1 MNDAQRQAIKK
12 RQRAMVGADPDDSD
26 DERTRGVPA
35 PAPLRPMEEIAAE
48 LRPDVGDGIPVKYAR
63 FVDKT
68 FQLPGMPSGDD
79 FTARTERNGRVHK
92 LELVRFGDA
101 TCFLQTFIDPARRS
115 VEFTFIERSAV
126 KTWKIT

>member
-12 RQRAMVGADPDDSD
+12 RQRAMVGVDPDESD

-48 LRPDVGDGIPVKYAR
+48 LRPDVGEGVPVQWVR
-63 FVDKT
+63 FIDKT
-68 FQLPGMPSGDD
+68 FQLPGMQSGEDYS
-79 FTARTERNGRVHK
+79 TRTERNGRVHK
-92 LELVRFGDA
+92 LELVKFGDT

-126 KTWKIT
+126 KTWKIA